1 MITNASPA
9 VVLPNIPNVMI
20 AELYGLSTDS
30 KPTQEVPN
38 GSAFVEI
45 DTGKVFFFNSVSH
58 MWIDI
63 SEGAE

>member
-1 MITNASPA
+1 MVTNANPA
-9 VVLPNIPNVMI
+9 MALPGIPNVMT

-58 MWIDI
+58 AWINI

>member
-1 MITNASPA
+1 MVINANPA
-9 VVLPNIPNVMI
+9 VVLPNIPNVMT

-58 MWIDI
+58 
-63 SEGAE
+63 A